1 MAAII
6 SDEFAQQ
13 LHDRLTRGG
22 VISPDERAGLDVWL
36 AIQDASENAALSH
49 PGEGTAVADLRFQV
63 NSALDQVSAVTRSIQ
78 QLTAENDLL
87 RREIAALRSRLAA
100 GSVPQPA

>member
-13 LHDRLTRGG
+13 LRDQLSRGG
-22 VISPDERAGLDVWL
+22 VISPDESAGLDAWL
-36 AIQDASENAALSH
+36 AVQDASENASLSH
-49 PGEGTAVADLRFQV
+49 PGEETAVADLRFQV
-63 NSALDQVSAVTRSIQ
+63 NSALEQVSAVTRSIQ

-87 RREIAALRSRLAA
+87 RPEIAALRTRLAA
-100 GSVPQPA
+100 RPVPQPA